1 MKKRNIALLLFA
13 LCLGFTINASA
24 QEIKIGYVDPQT
36 ILNKMPDM
44 AAVQKK
50 LQNYAEGKRQALADS
65 EAAFQKEVQA
75 FQQKSAV
82 ISDAAKKSEQAK
94 LQQQQQSLI
103 KLQNQMKQE
112 VSQKQSDLMSPIL
125 NKIQN
130 AINEVAKQEGLTY
143 VLNTMTSNGDYIIL
157 YASDSAQKKY
167 DITDKVMQKLSL

>member
-1 MKKRNIALLLFA
+1 MKKRNVALLLFV

-24 QEIKIGYVDPQT
+24 QELKIGYVDPQT

-50 LQNYAEGKRQALADS
+50 LQNYADDKQQALADS
-65 EAAFQKEVQA
+65 EAAFRQKVQA

-82 ISDAAKKSEQAK
+82 ISAEAKKAEQDQ
-94 LQQQQQSLI
+94 LQQEQQSLLQ
-103 KLQNQMKQE
+103 LQNQYKQDIQ
-112 VSQKQSDLMSPIL
+112 QKQSDLMSPVL

-130 AINEVAKQEGLTY
+130 AINEVAKEMGLTY

-157 YASDSAQKKY
+157 YASDAAQKKY
-167 DITDKVMQKLSL
+167 DITDKVMQKLNL